1 VIRSMT
7 GFGGAR
13 RAAADLAILVDLRSV
28 NNRFFDF
35 QARLP
40 RELSFLEGE
49 LLERC
54 KARGLRGRVSVQVT
68 LERAPGAARPQLD
81 GEVLAAYL
89 EAAERLRR
97 EHGFEELGSAA
108 QFLALPEL
116 FGAPAS
122 EPDRELVTRL
132 TSEALEEALDGLA
145 AMKEREGAALAEEL
159 RGRVAVIQAAL
170 ARIQAALP
178 EARAALKSGLET
190 RVAELLAEPL
200 ADPQRLAQE
209 LAILIDRSDITEE
222 TVRLTSHLEQFDSAL
237 ADGGEVAKKL
247 GFLLQEI
254 LREANTI
261 GSKAQ
266 ALAVVQ
272 EVLLIKEE
280 TEKIREQIQ
289 NLE

>member
-1 VIRSMT
+1 MT
-7 GFGGAR
+7 GFGSAR
-13 RAAADLAILVDLRSV
+13 RAATDFEILVDLRSV

-40 RELSFLEGE
+40 RELSYIEGE

-54 KARGLRGRVSVQVT
+54 KARGLRGRVNVQVA
-68 LERAPGAARPQLD
+68 LERTAGAARPRLD
-81 GEVLAAYL
+81 AEVMAAYI
-89 EAAERLRR
+89 EAVDKLCA
-97 EHGFEELGSAA
+97 EHGFAERGSAA

-122 EPDRELVTRL
+122 EPDRELVSRL
-132 TSEALEEALDGLA
+132 VGEALEEALDGLA
-145 AMKEREGAALAEEL
+145 AMKLREGAALAAEL
-159 RGRVAVIQAAL
+159 DGRVAVLQAAL
-170 ARIQAALP
+170 GRIEAGLP
-178 EARAALKSGLET
+178 EARATLKAGLEA
-190 RVAELLAEPL
+190 RIADLLGELAV
-200 ADPQRLAQE
+200 DPQRLAQE
-209 LAILIDRSDITEE
+209 LAILIDRSDLTEE
-222 TVRLTSHLEQFDSAL
+222 TVRLASHLEQFRAAL

-261 GSKAQ
+261 GAKAQ
-266 ALAVVQ
+266 ALAIVQ

-289 NLE
+289 NIE

>member
-1 VIRSMT
+1 VIKSMT

-13 RAAADLAILVDLRSV
+13 RAAADFELQVELRSV

-49 LLERC
+49 ILERC
-54 KARGLRGRVSVQVT
+54 KARGLRGRVTVQ
-68 LERAPGAARPQLD
+68 LGFERAPAAARPQLD
-81 GEVLAAYL
+81 PEVLTAYL
-89 EAAERLRR
+89 EVAERLRR
-97 EHGFEELGSAA
+97 EHGFETLGSAA
-108 QFLALPEL
+108 DFLALPEL
-116 FGAPAS
+116 FGARGS
-122 EPDRELVTRL
+122 EPDRELLSRL
-132 TSEALEEALDGLA
+132 AGEALDEALDALA
-145 AMKEREGAALAEEL
+145 AMKAREGAALAEEL
-159 RGRVAVIQAAL
+159 RGRIAVVQAAL
-170 ARIQAALP
+170 GRIELALP
-178 EARAALKSGLET
+178 EARAAIKAGLSA
-190 RVAELLAEPL
+190 RIAELLGEVAL
-200 ADPQRLAQE
+200 DPQRLAQE

-222 TVRLTSHLEQFDSAL
+222 TVRLASHLAQFDAAL
-237 ADGGEVAKKL
+237 TDGGEVAKKL

-266 ALAVVQ
+266 ALGIIQ

-289 NLE
+289 NIE

>member
-1 VIRSMT
+1 MIRSMT
-7 GFGGAR
+7 GFGSAR
-13 RAAADLAILVDLRSV
+13 RAATDFEVLVDLRSV

-40 RELSFLEGE
+40 RELNYLEGE

-54 KARGLRGRVSVQVT
+54 KARGLRGRVNVQVA
-68 LERAPGAARPQLD
+68 LERSTGAARPRLD
-81 GEVLAAYL
+81 AEVLAAYI
-89 EAAERLRR
+89 EAAERLCAQ
-97 EHGFEELGSAA
+97 HGFAERGSAA
-108 QFLALPEL
+108 QFLALPDL

-132 TSEALEEALDGLA
+132 VGEALEEALDAMA
-145 AMKEREGAALAEEL
+145 AMKLREGAALAEEL
-159 RGRVAVIQAAL
+159 QGRVAVLQAAL
-170 ARIQAALP
+170 ARIEAGLP
-178 EARAALKSGLET
+178 EARVALKAGLEA
-190 RVAELLAEPL
+190 RIAELLGEVPV
-200 ADPQRLAQE
+200 DPQRLAQE
-209 LAILIDRSDITEE
+209 LAILIDRSDLTEE
-222 TVRLTSHLEQFDSAL
+222 TVRLASHLEQFRAAL

-266 ALAVVQ
+266 ALAIVQ

-289 NLE
+289 NIE